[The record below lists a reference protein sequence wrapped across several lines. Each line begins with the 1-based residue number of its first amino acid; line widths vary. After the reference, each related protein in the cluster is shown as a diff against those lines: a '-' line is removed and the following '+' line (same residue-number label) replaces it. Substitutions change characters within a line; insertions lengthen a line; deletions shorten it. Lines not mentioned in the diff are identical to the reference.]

1 MMNEMTTQPRP
12 TAKIKLAIVGMDAH
26 WGSCDGLDA
35 FERSIYDGTQH
46 MDAIAPQS
54 PMPDLSMADVL
65 MNKVAN
71 RALGNLRSPV
81 NRVEPILIGMT
92 THPIDYPVALS
103 QLLAR
108 AEAIL
113 VTQQA
118 DAVLIG
124 AVQLNQSPQIQT
136 QAEGAGAVIFKL
148 LPNALAAGD
157 RIYAV
162 IDAIVTSRAETVAIQ
177 QASKQALQQANL
189 EPSAIGYLEV
199 FASSVHQE
207 NEIEIRGLL
216 QAYQASTP
224 SFNCA
229 IGSVKTTI
237 GTTPVVA
244 GIASLIKTA
253 LCLYHRFVPA
263 TPHWPGVSTP
273 ADGQGCPFYVPTES
287 RPWFLDTTDRRIAA
301 LSSVEPTGMYTHLLM
316 AEELSQHNRS
326 SQYLQDK
333 SLYLFPIAA
342 ADCAGLCNQLHD
354 LEQWVTDS
362 TPLPAVAQQTFE
374 RWQGQAQ
381 APYALAILG
390 RNRDEVL
397 AEIQRALQG
406 IPGAVEAG
414 RDWQTPAGSYF
425 TPHPLGSKGKVAFLY
440 SGAFGAHVGLGRN
453 LFKLF
458 PHIYEDMV
466 IKSVAQRLSKIEKQ
480 LYPRSLAKLS
490 NRQLESLEQ
499 QLMSDI
505 LTLLEAETGF
515 ASVMTAIL
523 RDSFQIQPQ
532 SVFGYSLG
540 EITMLYAQGIW
551 QDFYQGS
558 QALHTSD
565 LFRTRISGP
574 MQAIRNYWGVP
585 PEDLQDEQPQELW
598 RNYILIASATE
609 VNQCLQQEKQVYLTQ
624 INAANEVL
632 IGGDPQACQRVITT
646 LGCDAIRAPFNYA
659 IHCPVIQSE
668 YNDLAKLNCWPV
680 HPKPDIQ
687 FYSAS
692 TYAPMTQERQSIS
705 HHIAQTLSQQ
715 IDFPRLLQRIYEDGN
730 KLFIE
735 VGAGGMCS
743 RWISDA
749 LKQKEHMTVSFH
761 RRGTDEHTSILKALA
776 KLLSHRV
783 ALDLSPLYKPGSSQ
797 PNATL
802 APSPARNM
810 QPDLVDSRHYQHL
823 SLNSSALTKNHAV
836 FLDSRR
842 QSLQQM
848 GDLIH
853 LQTRIS
859 AQFINR

>member
-1 MMNEMTTQPRP
+1 MMNEMTQPKP
-12 TAKIKLAIVGMDAH
+12 AAKVTLAIVGMDAQ

-46 MDAIAPQS
+46 FGSVSSQP
-54 PMPDLSMADVL
+54 LVADVL
-65 MNKVAN
+65 MNRVAN
-71 RALGNLRSPV
+71 RALADLRSPV

-92 THPIDYPVALS
+92 TQPTDYPMALS
-103 QLLAR
+103 NMLER
-108 AEAIL
+108 SETIL

-124 AVQLNQSPQIQT
+124 AVQSSQPQVQDHPQN
-136 QAEGAGAVIFKL
+136 QAEGAGALVLKL

-162 IDAIVTSRAETVAIQ
+162 IDAIVVSKAETAAIQ
-177 QASKQALQQANL
+177 QASEQALHQAKL
-189 EPSAIGYLEV
+189 EPSAVGYLEV
-199 FASSVHQE
+199 FASGIPQE

-237 GTTPVVA
+237 GTTQVVA
-244 GIASLIKTA
+244 GIASMIKTA
-253 LCLYHRFVPA
+253 LCLYHRFLPA
-263 TPHWPGVSTP
+263 TPHWLGVSTP
-273 ADGQGCPFYVPTES
+273 ADTQGCPFYVPTES
-287 RPWFLDTTDRRIAA
+287 RPWFLDTSDRRIAA
-301 LSSVEPTGMYTHLLM
+301 LSSVEPTGRYMHLLM
-316 AEELSQHNRS
+316 AEEPGQHNRS
-326 SQYLQDK
+326 SRYLQDK
-333 SLYLFPIAA
+333 ALYLFPIAA
-342 ADCAGLCNQLHD
+342 ADSTGLCEQLRD
-354 LEQWVTDS
+354 LEQRVTDG
-362 TPLPAVAQQTFE
+362 TPLPVVAQQTFDL
-374 RWQGQAQ
+374 WQGQAQ
-381 APYALAILG
+381 APYALAILA
-390 RNRDEVL
+390 RNQDEVL
-397 AEIQRALQG
+397 AEIERARKG
-406 IPGAVEAG
+406 VPTAVETG
-414 RDWQTPAGSYF
+414 RDWQTPLGSYF
-425 TPHPLGSKGKVAFLY
+425 TPHPLGRESKVAFLY
-440 SGAFGAHVGLGRN
+440 PGAFGAHVGLGRN

-458 PHIYEDMV
+458 PHIYEDVV
-466 IKSVAQRLSKIEKQ
+466 IQSVSQRLSKIEKR

-540 EITMLYAQGIW
+540 EITMMYAQGVW

-558 QALHTSD
+558 QALHTSP
-565 LFRTRISGP
+565 LFHTRISGS
-574 MQAIRNYWGVP
+574 MEAIRDYWGISQS
-585 PEDLQDEQPQELW
+585 DSQPELW
-598 RNYILIASATE
+598 RNYILIASVEE
-609 VNQCLQQEKQVYLTQ
+609 VSQCLQQEKQVYLTQ
-624 INAANEVL
+624 INAAKEVI
-632 IGGDPQACQRVITT
+632 IGGDPQACQRVIAA

-659 IHCPVIQSE
+659 IHCPVINSE
-668 YNDLAKLNCWPV
+668 YNTLANLNCWPV

-692 TYAPMTQERQSIS
+692 TYAPIVQESESIS
-705 HHIAQTLSQQ
+705 HNIARTLNQQ
-715 IDFPRLLQRIYEDGN
+715 IDFPRLVQCLHDDGN

-743 RWISDA
+743 RWISEA
-749 LKQKEHMTVSFH
+749 LKQREHMTVSFH
-761 RRGTDEHTSILKALA
+761 RRGIDEHTSILKALA

-783 ALDLSPLYKPGSSQ
+783 ALDLSPLYGQ
-797 PNATL
+797 PNAL
-802 APSPARNM
+802 IAPSPARNM
-810 QPDLVDSRHYQHL
+810 QPHLVDSWHYQHL
-823 SLNSSALTKNHAV
+823 SLNSSSLTQNHAL

-842 QSLQQM
+842 QSLQQI

-853 LQTRIS
+853 LQTSIS
-859 AQFINR
+859 AQLINQ